1 MNNQNEETVS
11 KSLLITD
18 QFDTVEF
25 SVLESNGLYRVF
37 YSFVKQNTEEKK
49 VDQYCTI
56 FTNIFCSTLYE
67 CAERINILIENNL
80 FSTPVIGVGVLFNS
94 KMEPVEELNWNNILD
109 YESEKFLET
118 TTKITIH

>member
-56 FTNIFCSTLYE
+56 FTNIICSTLYE

-109 YESEKFLET
+109 YESEKSLET